1 MAYMYGKDCDS
12 EWSKEKWLKWNW
24 ISNIMEKIVEVF
36 NIKTLPEI
44 RQGRTFIPMMDLVEA
59 FGLTD
64 ITWDSKG
71 KTAVFYF

>member
-1 MAYMYGKDCDS
+1 
-12 EWSKEKWLKWNW
+12 
-24 ISNIMEKIVEVF
+24 MEKIVEVF